1 MEDQKIQN
9 NFNVNN
15 TIENIQNQ
23 LKPLLLEVNAH
34 PVYEKIKEIED
45 LQIFLEHHV
54 YAVWD
59 FMSLLKYLQVNLTC
73 ITIPWTPTDNPV
85 TRQFI
90 NEIVLAE
97 ESDIDYSGKPASHF
111 EQYID
116 GMMGCNADTSEVY
129 HLIDEIEAGTDVFE
143 AIDDLMIA
151 DEVKA
156 FLRFTFEL
164 IQTNEQH
171 KVAASFAFAREG
183 IIPDMF
189 TSIVKN
195 LNKEFPG
202 VLVKFIYYL
211 ERHIELDG
219 DSHGPIAMHMI
230 EELCGNDDQKWNDCL
245 EVAEQSLKMRMKLWD
260 AISDCIDQKE
270 SFNENEIKF

>member
-9 NFNVNN
+9 NLNVNN

-164 IQTNEQH
+164 IQTNELH

-270 SFNENEIKF
+270 SFNENEMKF

>member
-9 NFNVNN
+9 NLNVNN

-151 DEVKA
+151 DEVKT

-164 IQTNEQH
+164 IQTNELH

-230 EELCGNDDQKWNDCL
+230 EELCGNDDQKWNDCF

-270 SFNENEIKF
+270 SFNENEMKF

>member
-1 MEDQKIQN
+1 MDKR
-9 NFNVNN
+9 
-15 TIENIQNQ
+15 IENIENQ
-23 LKPLLLEVNAH
+23 LKPIISELH
-34 PVYEKIKEIED
+34 SHRVYEKIKEVED

-59 FMSLLKYLQVNLTC
+59 FMSLLKYLQINLTC
-73 ITIPWTPTDNPV
+73 VKVPWTPTENPI

-97 ESDIDYSGKPASHF
+97 ESDVDYSGKPASHF

-116 GMMGCNADTSEVY
+116 GMMGCNADTSEIY
-129 HLIDEIEAGTDVFE
+129 QLIDEIESGTDIFD
-143 AIDDLMIA
+143 AIDNLMISE
-151 DEVKA
+151 EVKD
-156 FLRFTFEL
+156 FLRFTFSL
-164 IQTNEQH
+164 IKTGEIH

-189 TSIVKN
+189 TSLVKN
-195 LNKEFPG
+195 LNNKFPG

-219 DSHGPIAMHMI
+219 DTHGPISLHMI
-230 EELCGNDDQKWNDCL
+230 EELCGNDNKKWQECV
-245 EVAEQSLKMRMKLWD
+245 EVAKQSLQMRINLWNS
-260 AISDCIDQKE
+260 ISDCIDQKQHFQE
-270 SFNENEIKF
+270 QEMKL